1 MAKLYK
7 VFVLD
12 GEAAGADGAGA
23 PGAAMAPEAARSGAP
38 ASAGAAWGAAAPRW
52 CATRQEAELILG
64 GAGGGRA
71 NPGGRRKGELI
82 EEVELDDVELRQ
94 AAASWLNRCEKM
106 RQVALKREANKT
118 AAQRSAD
125 MKKNWEKRRQKSL

>member
-7 VFVLD
+7 VFVLY

-38 ASAGAAWGAAAPRW
+38 ASACAAGAAAPRW

-71 NPGGRRKGELI
+71 NPGGRRKSELI
-82 EEVELDDVELRQ
+82 EEVELDEVELRQ

-125 MKKNWEKRRQKSL
+125 MKKNWDKRRQKLL